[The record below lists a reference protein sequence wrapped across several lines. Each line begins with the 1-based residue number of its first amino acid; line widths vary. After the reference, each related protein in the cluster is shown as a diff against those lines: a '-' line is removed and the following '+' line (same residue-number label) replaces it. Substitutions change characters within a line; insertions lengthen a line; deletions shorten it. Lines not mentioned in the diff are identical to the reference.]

1 MARISRQGSS
11 SRSNSRSKIGSK
23 PNSKPSSKPTS
34 RPTPKGPRAAAQA
47 RLSTREEQN
56 LFRRADEERDRKSG
70 GREPPGLFLH
80 RPVAALAIDALAQV
94 MLEGRYAGKV
104 IEYAFKNEKKMGARD
119 RRQFAELVYDLVRWW
134 RKYGAAFGWNEAHT
148 PEKAD
153 LWKWLAVYIIE
164 KNLKETGE
172 PRLPNWTEF
181 ERISADKIAHRLSE
195 IDPTNDRA
203 IFESVPD
210 WMDELGQNELGRRW
224 PQILHSLNL
233 QAPVFIRANTLKCT
247 RDELAKRLRQDDD
260 IQTHAADQTANG
272 LMLVERKN
280 VFVTQAFKDGWFE
293 VQDGASQQVA
303 EMLGAAP
310 GERIIDAC
318 AGAGGK
324 TLAIGAM
331 MKNKGKLIAL
341 DVHEGKLQE
350 LKKRIARSGIDTCE
364 ARLID
369 SQKVIKRLEG
379 TADRVLLDVPCSG
392 MGVLRRNPDAKW
404 KLGPEEIERLRELQA
419 RILDE
424 YTLMVKPGGLVL
436 YATCSI
442 LPSENHQQIEKFL
455 KRRAADKT
463 PGAARFELV
472 RDREF
477 LPGVNRYD
485 GFYAALLK
493 RLP

>member
-11 SRSNSRSKIGSK
+11 SRSNSRSKTSGPSSQAR
-23 PNSKPSSKPTS
+23 PNS
-34 RPTPKGPRAAAQA
+34 REQA
-47 RLSTREEQN
+47 N
-56 LFRRADEERDRKSG
+56 PFRRADVERDRKSG
-70 GREPPGLFLH
+70 GREPRGFFLH
-80 RPVAALAIDALAQV
+80 RPVAAIAIEALAQV

-104 IEYAFKNEKKMGARD
+104 IEHAFKNEKKMGARD
-119 RRQFAELVYDLVRWW
+119 RRQFAEIVYDLVRWW
-134 RKYGAAFGWNEAHT
+134 RKSAAAFGWNEAT
-148 PEKAD
+148 VPQKSD
-153 LWKWLAVYIIE
+153 LWKRLPVLIID

-172 PRLPNWTEF
+172 PRLPNWPEF
-181 ERISADKIAHRLSE
+181 ERISADKIARRLSE
-195 IDPTNDRA
+195 IDPTEDRA
-203 IFESVPD
+203 IFESIPD
-210 WMDELGQNELGRRW
+210 WMDELGEKELGRRW

-233 QAPVFIRANTLKCT
+233 QAPVFIRANTLKCN
-247 RDELAKRLRQDDD
+247 RDDLAKRLRQEDD
-260 IQTHAADQTANG
+260 IMTHAAEHTTNG

-303 EMLGAAP
+303 EMLGAEP

-324 TLAIGAM
+324 TLALGAM

-350 LKKRIARSGIDTCE
+350 LKKRIARSGVDTCE

-404 KLGPEEIERLRELQA
+404 KLGLEEIERLRELQA

-463 PGAARFELV
+463 AGAARFELV

-477 LPGVNRYD
+477 LPGANRYD

-493 RLP
+493 RVAP

>member
-1 MARISRQGSS
+1 MARISRPGSS
-11 SRSNSRSKIGSK
+11 SRSNSRSKSDSK
-23 PNSKPSSKPTS
+23 FSSKS
-34 RPTPKGPRAAAQA
+34 RESNRD
-47 RLSTREEQN
+47 EQN
-56 LFRRADEERDRKSG
+56 LFRRAEEDRERKTG
-70 GREPPGLFLH
+70 GREPRGFFLH
-80 RPVAALAIDALAQV
+80 RPVAALAVEALAQV

-104 IEYAFKNEKKMGARD
+104 IEIAFKNEKKMGARD

-134 RKYGAAFGWNEAHT
+134 RKYGAAFGWTESKT
-148 PEKAD
+148 PTKVD
-153 LWKWLAVYIIE
+153 LWKWLAVFIIE
-164 KNLKETGE
+164 RNLKETGE
-172 PRLPNWTEF
+172 PRLPNWPEF
-181 ERISADKIAHRLSE
+181 EKISADKVAHRLSE
-195 IDPTNDRA
+195 IDPTKDRA
-203 IFESVPD
+203 IFESIPD
-210 WMDELGQNELGRRW
+210 WMDELGEQELGRRW

-260 IQTHAADQTANG
+260 ILTHAADQTANG

-303 EMLGAAP
+303 EMLGAQP

-324 TLAIGAM
+324 TLALGAM

-350 LKKRIARSGIDTCE
+350 LKKRIARSGVDTCE

-404 KLGPEEIERLRELQA
+404 KLGVEEIHRLRELQA

-424 YTLMVKPGGLVL
+424 YTLMVKPGGVVV

-493 RLP
+493 RLN